1 MQKNYRCPRCRAT
14 MEFDPELG
22 KMHCKYCGGI
32 YSVPKSEESAEAE
45 SEKPQ
50 VEEPKAEAKAELEAK
65 AKMKPIS
72 KREKEEKKK
81 EARQQAKMKM
91 QILHCNSCGAELAV
105 NEVEASSFCAY
116 CGQATVVLDRV
127 DECLRPDYVMP
138 FMVTKEEAE
147 KTIRSKISAGFYVPD
162 EIKNFEIEKLRGIY
176 VPFWLYDILYGD
188 EQFWRYSVKR
198 GKSTVIRYSHRVAD
212 CHYRKLTVDAS
223 RNLNDDSS
231 QRLEPYDMDKL
242 KKFEP
247 MYLSGFYADRFDMG
261 LEETRDVAV
270 SRAKAMLNESIKGTI
285 RRSARNVY
293 SSPVYEVMGAE
304 YALLPAWFLTF
315 RQGDQPYTILMNGQT
330 KKIVGAVPCVKWKV
344 WLTFAILAIVLCGF
358 LVPTCGGII
367 HSLVQTTR
375 YNSGIW
381 ELYLYIFIF
390 GGALLVW
397 VWRSAIKKYLAFKE
411 SVKLTRSGT
420 TSRFVGERQD
430 K

>member
-45 SEKPQ
+45 EKRAQ
-50 VEEPKAEAKAELEAK
+50 MEQAQAETKAELEAQAKK
-65 AKMKPIS
+65 AQTS
-72 KREKEEKKK
+72 KLEKEKKK
-81 EARQQAKMKM
+81 QEARQMAKMKM

-138 FMVTKEEAE
+138 FKVTKEEAE
-147 KTIRSKISAGFYVPD
+147 NMIRSKIAAGFYVPD

-212 CHYRKLTVDAS
+212 CHYHRMTVDAS
-223 RNLNDDSS
+223 KNLNDDSS
-231 QRLEPYDMDKL
+231 QRLEPYDMDNL
-242 KKFEP
+242 QKFEP
-247 MYLSGFYADRFDMG
+247 MFLSGFYADRFDMG
-261 LEETRDVAV
+261 LEETKDEAV
-270 SRAKAMLNESIKGTI
+270 ERAKAMFNESVKGTI
-285 RRSARNVY
+285 RRGARNVY
-293 SSPVYEVMGAE
+293 TSPIYKVMGAE

-315 RQGDQPYTILMNGQT
+315 RRGDEPYTILMNGQT
-330 KKIVGAVPCVKWKV
+330 KKIVGAVPCVKWKA
-344 WLTFAILAIVLCGF
+344 WLTFAILTIVLCGI
-358 LVPTCGGII
+358 LIPVCGRII
-367 HSLVQTTR
+367 HYLVDMTR
-375 YNSGIW
+375 YSSNIW

-390 GGALLVW
+390 GGALLVL

-411 SVKLTRSGT
+411 SVKLTKLGVT
-420 TSRFVGERQD
+420 NRFVRERQD